1 MAEAFFQVLIENVSS
16 LIKDEVGS
24 IMGVDKE
31 IKKLANTLTT
41 IQKVLEDAEDK
52 QFQSKAIQ

>member
-24 IMGVDKE
+24 IMCVDKE
-31 IKKLANTLTT
+31 IKKLANTLNT